1 MGSII
6 LLALA
11 AAVYPQ
17 LLAVVVIILTRPN
30 PQPLLWACYLASLL
44 VSVGSSVV
52 IFAVF
57 HSRGSVAGTSSH
69 RLGPAAYLSVG
80 AIAVLV
86 AILMGTRHGRKLFG
100 RDRPATR
107 GPERRPRPGSATA
120 AKTRARAERALSEGS
135 VVVACLVG
143 ALLAIPGP
151 FDLVAAWAPRQRRLW
166 LGHRGWR
173 GGRLRADQIHPDRGT
188 DRGLHDRPR
197 RHRGHGQPL
206 LALDADQQARG
217 RRSDRRSNRDRA
229 DRQRDLG
236 TRLSGEHHGR
246 ARGFA

>member
-11 AAVYPQ
+11 AAIYPQ

-30 PQPLLWACYLASLL
+30 PQPLLWASYLASLL
-44 VSVGSSVV
+44 VSVGSGVV

-57 HSRGSVAGTSSH
+57 HSRGSVASTSSH

-86 AILMGTRHGRKLFG
+86 AALMGTRHGRKLFG
-100 RDRPATR
+100 RDRPANR
-107 GPERRPRPGSATA
+107 GPERRPRPGSAAA

-151 FDLVAAWAPRQRRLW
+151 FDLVALGRLA
-166 LGHRGWR
+166 R
-173 GGRLRADQIHPDRGT
+173 GGYGWVTAAGVVVVFALIKFTLIEVPIAGYTIEPDGT
-188 DRGLHDRPR
+188 AATVSRFSRWMQTNKLAGVAAIVGLI
-197 RHRGHGQPL
+197 G
-206 LALDADQQARG
+206 LALIARG
-217 RRSDRRSNRDRA
+217 ISG
-229 DRQRDLG
+229 LG
-236 TRLSGEHHGR
+236 
-246 ARGFA
+246 

>member
-1 MGSII
+1 
-6 LLALA
+6 
-11 AAVYPQ
+11 
-17 LLAVVVIILTRPN
+17 
-30 PQPLLWACYLASLL
+30 LL
-44 VSVGSSVV
+44 VSVGSSVL

-135 VVVACLVG
+135 VLVACLVG

-151 FDLVAAWAPRQRRLW
+151 FDLVALGRLA
-166 LGHRGWR
+166 R
-173 GGRLRADQIHPDRGT
+173 GGYGWVTAAGVVVVFALIKFTLIEVPIAGYTIDPDGT
-188 DRGLHDRPR
+188 AATVSRFSRWMQTNKLAGVGAIVGLI
-197 RHRGHGQPL
+197 GI
-206 LALDADQQARG
+206 ALIARG
-217 RRSDRRSNRDRA
+217 ISG
-229 DRQRDLG
+229 LG
-236 TRLSGEHHGR
+236 
-246 ARGFA
+246 